1 MNKIAF
7 VIISGIIAIT
17 LFSCSTGNQVAK
29 TQQSAQQAFDQGNY
43 TKALNLWESII
54 NSYKHKGAENQC
66 PVYTD
71 AGVSALKLGQTDKAI
86 DYLKQATWSEF
97 ANENTYLTLAGIY
110 RQKDN
115 LSLELVN
122 LESYIDKYPT
132 GDSIN
137 EARKRLFE
145 LYVES
150 DNLEKAINLWEK
162 LTPEQQLNK
171 SLLEGYLKVNDKLG
185 NNSVCMEISNKL
197 LKADKNNKAALS
209 WLANYYFW
217 KAEKR
222 YKKELDTY
230 NKHKT
235 RKQYAHLLKVLDEVT
250 VQYKK
255 SLNYANRLYKVDP
268 TAKTAGLLSRCYNRL
283 GDKQKSKY
291 YKTKAG
297 KN

>member
-1 MNKIAF
+1 MNKIALA
-7 VIISGIIAIT
+7 IISGIIAFT
-17 LFSCSTGNQVAK
+17 LFSCGTSSKISK
-29 TQQSAQQAFDQGNY
+29 TQQSAQQAFDKGDY
-43 TKALNLWESII
+43 TKALNLWENII
-54 NSYKHKGAENQC
+54 NSYKQKGTENKC

-86 DYLKQATWSEF
+86 DYLKQASWSDF
-97 ANENTYLTLAGIY
+97 ANDDTYLALAEIY
-110 RQKDN
+110 RKNDN

-122 LESYIDKYPT
+122 LETYTEKYPT

-150 DNLEKAINLWEK
+150 DNLEKAINLWDK
-162 LTPEQQLNK
+162 LTSEQRLNK
-171 SLLEGYLKVNDKLG
+171 SLLEGYIKVNDKLG
-185 NNSVCMEISNKL
+185 NDSVCMEISNKL
-197 LKADKNNKAALS
+197 LKADKNNKVAIS
-209 WLANYYFW
+209 WLADYYFW

-222 YKKELDTY
+222 YKKELDAY
-230 NKHKT
+230 NTHKT

-255 SLNYANRLYKVDP
+255 SLNYADRLYKVDP
-268 TAKTAGLLSRCYNRL
+268 TAKTAGLLSKCYNRL

-291 YKTKAG
+291 YKTKGG
-297 KN
+297 KK